1 MSVDSRSGRG
11 LLTGDVFIH
20 SGSPAGDGGA
30 DAVDAEAKG
39 GVELGGLLGGAG
51 VEAGEQGGDIGFVDV
66 GGGGG
71 VTVGEREA
79 EALAGGGVGAQQ
91 AEGEA
96 EGAVGGEGEGGG
108 EVVGDGVT
116 GCGDGCCCTGRNAG
130 RSCRAGSTGNC
141 CIGRGAGGCRG
152 GGSGKGLV
160 DAALVAE
167 TVEGGL
173 EGADGGGGQSLE
185 EAGDED
191 FTGQGV
197 EGEVGD
203 GGGVSGDVDGGG
215 GAADGGQADEGA
227 VGCGA
232 DAEEAAAGFSFG
244 SACGF
249 VSAIGQGA
257 CGHHFQGVGQGFA
270 GGVADDGDGVVSC
283 FDVDG
288 GGGLQGVGGAG
299 SGGEDGVAGVAL
311 GQFIDDNDGLTG
323 ILDGDAIGV
332 EAGVVVFVGVLAA
345 A

>member
-30 DAVDAEAKG
+30 DAVDAEAEG
-39 GVELGGLLGGAG
+39 SVELGGLLGGAG
-51 VEAGEQGGDIGFVDV
+51 VEAGEQGGDVGFVDV

-108 EVVGDGVT
+108 EVVGDGVN
-116 GCGDGCCCTGRNAG
+116 GCG
-130 RSCRAGSTGNC
+130 TGNC
-141 CIGRGAGGCRG
+141 CIGRGTGGCR

-173 EGADGGGGQSLE
+173 EGTDGGGVQSLE
-185 EAGDED
+185 EADDED

-215 GAADGGQADEGA
+215 GTADGGQADEGA

-232 DAEEAAAGFSFG
+232 DAEEAAAGFSFVSAYSFV
-244 SACGF
+244 SACGLG
-249 VSAIGQGA
+249 SAIGQGA

-270 GGVADDGDGVVSC
+270 GGVADDGDSVVSC

-299 SGGEDGVAGVAL
+299 GGGEDGVAGVAL
-311 GQFIDDNDGLTG
+311 GQFIDDDDGLTG
-323 ILDGDAIGV
+323 VLDGDAIGV